1 MSKQNA
7 IAIEAVCIS
16 RVPPEKSK
24 DTQHQQRA
32 PKLNLNER
40 CNFTTTMP
48 AQQRKQPQPSVSD
61 DTKYLRWKVQQRGFK
76 PKYFS
81 YRRQDTREAEQQAR
95 AWRFEDRSDP
105 TVWTDLGLMAP
116 RKLLKRNT
124 DVERHIVWCAIVC
137 ICNETS

>member
-1 MSKQNA
+1 MKA
-7 IAIEAVCIS
+7 WLATTKTHIELVRKLRCLDLTEVRAIEAVCIS

-24 DTQHQQRA
+24 NTQHKQRA

-48 AQQRKQPQPSVSD
+48 AQQRKQPQPSISD

-95 AWRFEDRSDP
+95 AWRF
-105 TVWTDLGLMAP
+105 
-116 RKLLKRNT
+116 
-124 DVERHIVWCAIVC
+124 
-137 ICNETS
+137 